1 MSFTKTLLEGPIP
14 KPLFWTLVPISAVVL
29 VSLFVFLGFPYD
41 ALGARFAQLVGDMT
55 GSQVQI
61 RGVSPRITVGGPGFR
76 AKWVQ
81 VITPDQ
87 TTYEAGPVGVRPAWS
102 TSWFSLE
109 PALHVDLESPV
120 GNAAGMLVIGSGF
133 GFDGEVSEVDL
144 GLIPIPDDAAVSIS
158 GALDGEVDVFVRDGA
173 PEGQLKFSAASGS
186 ISHDALPL
194 AIDFETAGGDLIL
207 GGDNFVEVV
216 ELSLDGPVVSANA
229 EGTVGASARFGSAP
243 LDMGVDLQIKNP
255 GLVMM
260 VQGFGLQ
267 LDSDGRAS
275 FDVSG
280 TPTNPRTR

>member
-1 MSFTKTLLEGPIP
+1 MSFTNTLLEGPIP
-14 KPLFWTLVPISAVVL
+14 KPLFWTLVPISAIVL

-41 ALGARFAQLVGDMT
+41 ALGARFAMLVGDMT

-81 VITPDQ
+81 VVTPDQ

-120 GNAAGMLVIGSGF
+120 GNATGMLVIGSGF
-133 GFDGEVSEVDL
+133 GFDGELSQVDL
-144 GLIPIPDDAAVSIS
+144 GLIPIPADAAVSLS
-158 GALDGEVDVFVRDGA
+158 GALEGDVDVFVREGA
-173 PEGQLKFSAASGS
+173 PEGQLKFSAAAGS

-194 AIDFETAGGDLIL
+194 AIDFETAEGDLVF

-216 ELSLDGPVVSANA
+216 ELSLDGPVVSASA
-229 EGTVGASARFGSAP
+229 EGTVGESARFGNAP
-243 LDMGVDLQIKNP
+243 LDLGVDLRIKNP

-267 LDSDGRAS
+267 LDGDGRAS
-275 FDVSG
+275 FDVGG